1 MSQAGEKGVVTE
13 EMFEQLSL
21 AFGEFQARAEKL
33 STAYEAMQQDF
44 HKVNL
49 ELEQKNR
56 ELAESLHI
64 QEETRVYLN
73 SILESMSNGVV
84 AVDNFGNITL
94 FNSAASQV
102 TGYKPEEVLNNKFD
116 KVFDTHSFTD
126 RNVLSVLQSG
136 ENQGRDEKVIW
147 DKSGKP
153 VPVSF
158 QGAPLKDQKQKK
170 IGAVEIFSD
179 ISKLKDLE
187 NEMQQSRTMAALGEM
202 SATVAHEIRN
212 PLGAMGVWAGLL
224 DRDFEK
230 DDPRRETLAKLTS
243 ALGRLNK
250 IVSNL
255 LVYSRPVN
263 AQFRDVPLRD
273 ILEETVHFVELE
285 AQRLGYSIDVECRWD
300 EKRSYGV
307 VADPEKIQQIIMN
320 LCLNSV
326 QAMTEGGTLSVSCD
340 DGADEEKGFV
350 QFTVKDSGEGIS
362 KENLEKIF
370 DPFHTTKENGTGLG
384 LAIVKKFIDYHSGHI
399 SVRSE
404 QGEGT
409 QVSVFL
415 PSSKGEV

>member
-1 MSQAGEKGVVTE
+1 MAAPDGNSTVTE
-13 EMFEQLSL
+13 EMFEQLSS
-21 AFGEFQARAEKL
+21 AFAEFQNRAEKL
-33 STAYEAMQQDF
+33 SHAYEAMQEDF
-44 HKVNL
+44 KRVNI
-49 ELEQKNR
+49 ELDKKNK
-56 ELAESLHI
+56 ELAESLHV
-64 QEETRVYLN
+64 QEETRIYLN
-73 SILESMSNGVV
+73 SILESMTNGVV
-84 AVDNFGNITL
+84 AVDNSGKITL
-94 FNSAASQV
+94 FNSAASSI
-102 TGYKPEEVLNNKFD
+102 TGHQSENIIHQHFD
-116 KVFDTHSFTD
+116 DVFSNHEFTEK
-126 RNVLSVLQSG
+126 NVINILKSG
-136 ENQGRDEKVIW
+136 EKLIKDEKVIW
-147 DKSGKP
+147 NKEGKP

-158 QGAPLKDQKQKK
+158 QGAPLKDQNGKK

-230 DDPRRETLAKLTS
+230 DDPRRETLSKLTS

-263 AQFRDVPLRD
+263 AQFRDVPLNE
-273 ILEETVHFVELE
+273 ILEEIAHFMELE
-285 AQRLGYSIDVECRWD
+285 AQRLGYEVEVKTDWD
-300 EKRSYGV
+300 ESRNYGV
-307 VADPEKIQQIIMN
+307 WADPEKLQQIIMN

-326 QAMTEGGTLSVSCD
+326 QAMPTGGLLSVSCE
-340 DGADEEKGFV
+340 DGADEDKGFV
-350 QFTVKDSGEGIS
+350 QFTIRDTGEGIT
-362 KENLEKIF
+362 KEHLDKIF

-399 SVRSE
+399 SVRS
-404 QGEGT
+404 QPGDGT
-409 QVSVFL
+409 QFSVFL